1 MNWIPFSM
9 LAEIAQDINTV
20 YSHKRS
26 GIYDVDISE
35 DLLSVE
41 LVRSI
46 RKVLMTPIEDQG
58 KTKESN
64 GFHLAVQAYKATG
77 DLERKHGDIAIVVC
91 DIDLGKVGTGFYE
104 AKLQSI
110 GGEYPSFN
118 VRQIQRLESNTPR
131 LAIVM
136 HERRKGPVS
145 DDPFD
150 RGVPI
155 NEHFSHSVSED
166 LCRVIPASWARR
178 FRRLGEAAYHRRPD
192 SFGYHFVTRYLLG
205 RDLDYT
211 RSPKKAIARWVK
223 KERGSSPLIVEIK
236 ISRTGEGLFRNEP
249 FLIAPGSLQPF
260 LNSTVKDGTLIQPE
274 LIPII

>member
-9 LAEIAQDINTV
+9 LVEIAEDINTD
-20 YSHKRS
+20 YAHKRNR
-26 GIYDVDISE
+26 IHDVDISE

-41 LVRSI
+41 LARSI
-46 RKVLMTPIEDQG
+46 REVLMTPIQDQG
-58 KTKESN
+58 MQRQSN
-64 GFHLAVQAYKATG
+64 GFHLSVQAYKATG
-77 DLERKHGDIAIVVC
+77 NLERKHGDIAIVVY
-91 DIDLGKVGTGFYE
+91 DVDLRKTGTGFYE

-110 GGEYPSFN
+110 GGEYPGFS

-136 HERRKGPVS
+136 HEREMGPVS
-145 DDPFD
+145 DSPFD
-150 RGVPI
+150 PGNPM
-155 NEHFSHSVSED
+155 NNHLSHSVNES
-166 LCRVIPASWARR
+166 LCRVLPASWARK
-178 FRRLGEAAYHRRPD
+178 FRRLGEAAYQKRPD

-205 RDLDYT
+205 SDLDYS

-223 KERGSSPLIVEIK
+223 NTRGASPLVVEIK

-249 FLIAPGSLQPF
+249 FLIAPGSSQPF
-260 LNSTVKDGTLIQPE
+260 LNPTVKDGTIIQPE

>member
-1 MNWIPFSM
+1 M
-9 LAEIAQDINTV
+9 LTEIAQDINAV
-20 YSHKRS
+20 YSHKRNR
-26 GIYDVDISE
+26 IHDVDISE
-35 DLLSVE
+35 DLLSIE

-46 RKVLMTPIEDQG
+46 REVLMTPMEDQG
-58 KTKESN
+58 NPKESN
-64 GFHLAVQAYKATG
+64 GFHLTVQAYKATG

-118 VRQIQRLESNTPR
+118 LRQIQRLESNTPR

-136 HERRKGPVS
+136 HEREKGPVS

-150 RGVPI
+150 SGFPI
-155 NEHFSHSVSED
+155 NEHLGHSVHEG
-166 LCRVIPASWARR
+166 LCRVLPASWARR
-178 FRRLGEAAYHRRPD
+178 FRRLGEAAHQRRPD

-205 RDLDYT
+205 RDLDYA
-211 RSPKKAIARWVK
+211 RSPKKAIAQWVK
-223 KERGSSPLIVEIK
+223 KTRGASPLVVEIK
-236 ISRTGEGLFRNEP
+236 ISRTGEGLSRNEP
-249 FLIAPGSLQPF
+249 FLIAPGSSQPL
-260 LNSTVKDGTLIQPE
+260 LNSTVKDGTLIQSE